1 MFCFFFE
8 RSVEMSDVTTKKKPA
23 TTKRT
28 PVDDEMFAVE
38 WTKIISNGG
47 TVQDVADAL
56 GLSKEYTQQR
66 SVQLRK
72 ELKNYDVDLPKAKGR
87 QRRKKSLDTVAA
99 ALQSLMT
106 EIDELDNSAQG

>member
-1 MFCFFFE
+1 
-8 RSVEMSDVTTKKKPA
+8 MSDVITKEKPA

>member
-1 MFCFFFE
+1 
-8 RSVEMSDVTTKKKPA
+8 MSNVATKEKPA
-23 TTKRT
+23 TTTKRT

-38 WTKIISNGG
+38 WTKIITGGG